1 MKFYSQIL
9 LLFFV
14 MNPIGNIPIFI
25 ATLKNVKPKRQAK
38 IIIREV
44 AIALAILIVFML
56 FGQYL
61 LNAMQISPQALGIS
75 GGIILFL
82 ISIRLIFPPENEK
95 NEKPLSEE
103 PFIVPLAIPLTAGP
117 GAMATVMIFASQNTG
132 HVLASILVPVITCA
146 IACCILLSARYL
158 SDILK
163 TKGLIA
169 LERLSGMMLTA
180 MAVQMFLS
188 GLGNYF
194 RLHY

>member
-1 MKFYSQIL
+1 
-9 LLFFV
+9 

-25 ATLKNVKPKRQAK
+25 ATLKNVNPKRHAK
-38 IIIREV
+38 IIMREV

-82 ISIRLIFPPENEK
+82 ISIRLIFPPEEK

-132 HVLASILVPVITCA
+132 HVLQSILVPVITCA
-146 IACCILLSARYL
+146 ISCCILLSARYL
-158 SDILK
+158 SKILK